1 MKNINHKR
9 PFSSSPSQTN
19 IIKTKKNLRIL
30 TGSLS
35 SNNMIPNNIK
45 TLKNNLTNS
54 KRHYRNIKTNFKS
67 RPQTTKFS
75 INQKYLKLNLF
86 TKSESE
92 LDCLNLIIDSN
103 PNQYNNKLIEKKKK
117 QINPL
122 FIFGSEENLKR
133 PKLSYNTDEVLYK
146 YNLLYAN
153 KTQNLIKTYSPK
165 MRPASSSINTFLK
178 KMKYNLKENIPIF
191 TEEEMIIFA
200 RAKCRDIGIELRD
213 NILNIF
219 KDFCKM
225 RCKNRVADLSDSY
238 FGINAMKFLVGIL
251 YNNDRISRLNLS
263 KNNFGDE
270 GIELLINAVKD
281 SISLV
286 SLDIS
291 SNSISHKGGQK
302 IFSIFLNQQSIIDL
316 NISSHE
322 GINRNRLTSMGIKNI
337 PKYLE
342 KNLFIQTLNLSGNSL
357 KNEGFDLICKGLNNN
372 ISLLNLNISNN
383 DIQEN
388 AIRQSLKRI
397 NTTKLYSLNLS
408 NNPILDEG
416 LIILTNSL
424 RHFPDLR
431 VIQVSNC
438 GIEFGGF
445 KELLKILQSVR
456 RIETVDI
463 SKNKLSS
470 NKFDQLKTYFCSFGI
485 KNLNL
490 SRCQLGDESA
500 YPLGECLLLNETIKK
515 INISNNKISDIG
527 FKSFVYLF
535 KNNMTI
541 ESFDCSCN
549 FISNKT
555 AKDFLSNIDYNRT
568 LKHLNLYDNQIQ
580 NDIGSLLLEIL
591 ERNKTLLTINL
602 LYNRVQLKTIDE
614 INQKLI
620 SNNDKEKSK
629 YVPNLKRNIR
639 DLEFDP
645 QDFQKLIKLIKTKKS
660 QQIALAKKVKEDN
673 KNYVRLLSKEQRL
686 VNQKYEY
693 LKKIKD
699 EIKNIDK
706 EINKTEKD
714 IKEDEENLVINEKNI
729 KKRIGEENHTLGEI
743 DIKNIKL
750 KTEYDLV
757 KNEYDD
763 IINETKIRYKATE
776 DSVLDKQNNLKD
788 IHEHFDKLNKLYEKM
803 NNPEFL
809 VPINKKEPSN
819 KRTSKKFRLSRR
831 FSLLDLKKLNDN
843 HDKKPKDNKTD
854 NILSPIVENI
864 DITGSTSPTIVTKSF
879 KKKLTKKENNF
890 NKKK

>member
-1 MKNINHKR
+1 MR
-9 PFSSSPSQTN
+9 
-19 IIKTKKNLRIL
+19 KKNL
-30 TGSLS
+30 
-35 SNNMIPNNIK
+35 
-45 TLKNNLTNS
+45 
-54 KRHYRNIKTNFKS
+54 
-67 RPQTTKFS
+67 
-75 INQKYLKLNLF
+75 
-86 TKSESE
+86 
-92 LDCLNLIIDSN
+92 
-103 PNQYNNKLIEKKKK
+103 

-165 MRPASSSINTFLK
+165 MRTASSSINTFLK

-213 NILNIF
+213 NILSIF

-225 RCKNRVADLSDSY
+225 RCKNRVADLSDSF

-251 YNNDRISRLNLS
+251 YNSDRISRLNLS
-263 KNNFGDE
+263 KNNFRDE

-281 SISLV
+281 SLSLV

-342 KNLFIQTLNLSGNSL
+342 KNLFIQTLNLGGNSL

-372 ISLLNLNISNN
+372 ISLFNLNISNN

-424 RHFPDLR
+424 RHFPELR

-500 YPLGECLLLNETIKK
+500 YPLGECLLLNETIRK

-535 KNNMTI
+535 KNNTTI

-555 AKDFLSNIDYNRT
+555 VKDFLLNIEDNRT

-660 QQIALAKKVKEDN
+660 QQIALAKRVKEDN

-706 EINKTEKD
+706 EINQTEKY
-714 IKEDEENLVINEKNI
+714 IREDEENLVINEKNL
-729 KKRIGEENHTLGEI
+729 KKRMAEENHILGEI
-743 DIKNIKL
+743 DIKIIKL
-750 KTEYDLV
+750 RTEYDLV
-757 KNEYDD
+757 KNEFDD
-763 IINETKIRYKATE
+763 IINDTNRRYKAIE

-788 IHEHFDKLNKLYEKM
+788 IHENFNKLNKLYEKM

-809 VPINKKEPSN
+809 VPINKK
-819 KRTSKKFRLSRR
+819 
-831 FSLLDLKKLNDN
+831 
-843 HDKKPKDNKTD
+843 
-854 NILSPIVENI
+854 
-864 DITGSTSPTIVTKSF
+864 
-879 KKKLTKKENNF
+879 
-890 NKKK
+890 